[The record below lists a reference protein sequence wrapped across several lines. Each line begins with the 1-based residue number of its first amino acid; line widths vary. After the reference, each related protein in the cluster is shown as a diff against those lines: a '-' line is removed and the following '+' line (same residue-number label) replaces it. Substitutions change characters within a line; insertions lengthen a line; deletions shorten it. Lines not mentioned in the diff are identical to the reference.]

1 MKTYKAK
8 TNVSEIN
15 YTFDTVYK
23 VLKVFQNF
31 SLSISESTEFLENE
45 IDYRRFPNF
54 ELIHIQNI
62 YSI

>member
-31 SLSISESTEFLENE
+31 SLSISEFTEFSENE